1 MFLEDMVE
9 YQRDRVTFGVFQKL
23 VVKLYKALLFKLSNQ
38 KDKLEWQLI
47 LIADCLRIIGLCRLA
62 YRMASKVHTS
72 TSSVKNKFWSTHV
85 SGMALQYSGDMIGA
99 EKAFLK
105 SQDFACE
112 LSLSFSLQHLGKLNV
127 EVGNYKLAEQQ
138 FIEALVIREKLKRA
152 DPKSGR
158 IPPELEHLS
167 YREVVVNPCRIFYKQ
182 DGDKV
187 FILFVMRAERDLRKF
202 LLSKQ

>member
-23 VVKLYKALLFKLSNQ
+23 VVKLYKALVFKLSN
-38 KDKLEWQLI
+38 KKEKLEWQLL

-72 TSSVKNKFWSTHV
+72 TTSVKNKFWSTHV

-105 SQDFACE
+105 SQEFACE

-138 FIEALVIREKLKRA
+138 FIEALAIREKLKRA
-152 DPKSGR
+152 DLVEST
-158 IPPELEHLS
+158 
-167 YREVVVNPCRIFYKQ
+167 N
-182 DGDKV
+182 
-187 FILFVMRAERDLRKF
+187 RAIRGLQKLRT
-202 LLSKQ
+202 

>member
-1 MFLEDMVE
+1 MFLEDMLE

-23 VVKLYKALLFKLSNQ
+23 VVKLYKALVFKLSN
-38 KDKLEWQLI
+38 KKEKLEWQLI
-47 LIADCLRIIGLCRLA
+47 LIADCL
-62 YRMASKVHTS
+62 ASKVHTS

-112 LSLSFSLQHLGKLNV
+112 LSLSFSLQHFGKLNV

-138 FIEALVIREKLKRA
+138 FIEALAIREKLKRA
-152 DPKSGR
+152 DLVEST
-158 IPPELEHLS
+158 
-167 YREVVVNPCRIFYKQ
+167 N
-182 DGDKV
+182 
-187 FILFVMRAERDLRKF
+187 RAIRGLQKLRT
-202 LLSKQ
+202 